1 MKKKIFWS
9 VCAAAMMS
17 VFAVRAQ
24 NTECCQKIPTCAE
37 MGYNLSAP
45 KGHGWFCTACP
56 TDPKKFSCSEK
67 PCPQG
72 TSSSQNA
79 VGSYSNTSAGRQY
92 KVYCSSESYSGDI
105 VCRET
110 TPILVFV
117 SDSVSTSDKTSVA
130 LAGCKGSSSGSGG
143 DSLKIITA
151 INDAAKDIRT
161 AILSKY

>member
-45 KGHGWFCTACP
+45 KGDGWFCTACP

-67 PCPQG
+67 PCPR
-72 TSSSQNA
+72 
-79 VGSYSNTSAGRQY
+79 GSISKPTCRFAHNNLSVPACFGGL
-92 KVYCSSESYSGDI
+92 SGDKS
-105 VCRET
+105 CYYCG
-110 TPILVFV
+110 
-117 SDSVSTSDKTSVA
+117 KTIIT
-130 LAGCKGSSSGSGG
+130 GYYPG
-143 DSLKIITA
+143 DSSRYTVGY
-151 INDAAKDIRT
+151 T
-161 AILSKY
+161 CY

>member
-45 KGHGWFCTACP
+45 KGDGWFCTACP

-72 TSSSQNA
+72 TSSSQNE
-79 VGSYSNTSAGRQY
+79 VQSYGSTSIGLKQYMQY
-92 KVYCSSESYSGDI
+92 KVYCASESYSGDK

-110 TPILVFV
+110 TPILIVV
-117 SDSVSTSDKTSVA
+117 NALTSSSDRTLLA
-130 LAGCKGSSSGSGG
+130 LAGCKGI
-143 DSLKIITA
+143 DSDRIIA
-151 INDAAKDIRT
+151 EIRSAAKDII
-161 AILSKY
+161 ANY

>member
-45 KGHGWFCTACP
+45 KGDGWFCTACP

-67 PCPQG
+67 PCPPG
-72 TSSSQNA
+72 ASSSINILGSCNGYTTDETRTCYA
-79 VGSYSNTSAGRQY
+79 HCPVGAYNGEKVCFNSKKIQFTSKHR
-92 KVYCSSESYSGDI
+92 SDREGDAWFFCI
-105 VCRET
+105 GA
-110 TPILVFV
+110 
-117 SDSVSTSDKTSVA
+117 S
-130 LAGCKGSSSGSGG
+130 
-143 DSLKIITA
+143 
-151 INDAAKDIRT
+151 
-161 AILSKY
+161 